1 MLSPWSKAPQ
11 TRFGELPRLH
21 EVPGKPQPEPAL
33 PPEVAA
39 CLGERLR
46 AHYAHLV
53 NEPVPDDLLRILE
66 PLNRA
71 GRAGNAR

>member
-1 MLSPWSKAPQ
+1 VLTPWPKAPQ
-11 TRFGELPRLH
+11 KRSGGLPQH
-21 EVPGKPQPEPAL
+21 QEVPDESQFEPAL
-33 PPEVAA
+33 PKDVTA

-46 AHYAHLV
+46 THYAQLV

-66 PLNRA
+66 TLNRT

>member
-1 MLSPWSKAPQ
+1 MLTPWPKAPQ
-11 TRFGELPRLH
+11 TRSGELPRLH
-21 EVPGKPQPEPAL
+21 EVPGKPQSEPAL